1 MVQIVAAQR
10 LLRKHVVGGVLQT
23 FPNSFGHGIRKT
35 ACVDAPHSAATFQS
49 LSFKGNNMFKTI
61 RTQATVAAVLVM
73 AAALAP
79 ATSMAREGSSSR
91 SVGKG
96 IKCYT
101 AAVPQADGTV
111 KYQQVCY
118 KGV

>member
-1 MVQIVAAQR
+1 M
-10 LLRKHVVGGVLQT
+10 RKSIASTSL
-23 FPNSFGHGIRKT
+23 I
-35 ACVDAPHSAATFQS
+35 AAT
-49 LSFKGNNMFKTI
+49 LLTTLAI
-61 RTQATVAAVLVM
+61 
-73 AAALAP
+73 LAP
-79 ATSMAREGSSSR
+79 ATASAREGGAR

-101 AAVPQADGTV
+101 AGVVQANGTV